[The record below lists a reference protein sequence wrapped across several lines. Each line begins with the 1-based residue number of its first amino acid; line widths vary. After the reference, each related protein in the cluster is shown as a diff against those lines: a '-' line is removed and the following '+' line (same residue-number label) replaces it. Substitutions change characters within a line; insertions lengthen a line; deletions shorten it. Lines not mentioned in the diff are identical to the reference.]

1 MVLYGIVHAHSCC
14 CCQHA
19 ITVRP
24 PQEADDFCLSETAD
38 YVAGTFAKALED
50 KVLGSL
56 DTARLRNWRDK
67 SKLLFF

>member
-1 MVLYGIVHAHSCC
+1 MLYGIVHAHSCC

-56 DTARLRNWRDK
+56 DTTPKKLARQK
-67 SKLLFF
+67 

>member
-1 MVLYGIVHAHSCC
+1 MLLC
-14 CCQHA
+14 
-19 ITVRP
+19 TVRP

-67 SKLLFF
+67 SKLFFFKQINLVRRSL